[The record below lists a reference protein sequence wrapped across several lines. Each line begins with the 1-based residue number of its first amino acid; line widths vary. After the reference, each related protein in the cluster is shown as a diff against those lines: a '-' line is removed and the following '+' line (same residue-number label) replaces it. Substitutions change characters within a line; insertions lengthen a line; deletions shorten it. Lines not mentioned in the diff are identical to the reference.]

1 MSEQKLIAESRT
13 FEQQMIERDKRA
25 TKAGFVVGGMGLLI
39 AVLALV
45 AVVVMLPLKQTDV
58 ELYTLDNHTG
68 RVEHVTRTSKTSL
81 TATEAYQKAMAANYV
96 KVRER
101 YVYPSLQD
109 DYETVQVYNAPQVND
124 DYLALYAGKN
134 APDKVYKNGAHTVKV
149 EIHTLEHLFAGF
161 MRNHLNGNGVEI
173 IDISPMGCRTG
184 FYMSLIGTPDE
195 QRVADAWKAA
205 MEDVLKVQDQNQI
218 PRCGCLFCR
227 EERSTASSCCALSQS
242 RSEASN
248 VIWIFLLTGYRLT
261 ICLYGTSSDAG
272 TPPSAQ
278 L

>member
-109 DYETVQVYNAPQVND
+109 DYDGTGLQRSQVND

-134 APDKVYKNGAHTVKV
+134 APDKVYKNG
-149 EIHTLEHLFAGF
+149 
-161 MRNHLNGNGVEI
+161 
-173 IDISPMGCRTG
+173 RT
-184 FYMSLIGTPDE
+184 P
-195 QRVADAWKAA
+195 
-205 MEDVLKVQDQNQI
+205 
-218 PRCGCLFCR
+218 
-227 EERSTASSCCALSQS
+227 
-242 RSEASN
+242 
-248 VIWIFLLTGYRLT
+248 
-261 ICLYGTSSDAG
+261 
-272 TPPSAQ
+272 
-278 L
+278 

>member
-1 MSEQKLIAESRT
+1 MNEQKLIAESRT
-13 FEQQMIERDKRA
+13 FEQQMIDRDKRA
-25 TKAGFVVGGMGLLI
+25 TKAGFVVGGVGLLI

-58 ELYTLDNHTG
+58 DLYTVDNHTG

-81 TATEAYQKAMAANYV
+81 AANYV

-149 EIHTLEHLFAGF
+149 EIL
-161 MRNHLNGNGVEI
+161 
-173 IDISPMGCRTG
+173 S
-184 FYMSLIGTPDE
+184 
-195 QRVADAWKAA
+195 
-205 MEDVLKVQDQNQI
+205 NQI
-218 PRCGCLFCR
+218 TDGTAPDKVATVRYKKIIRRLADN
-227 EERSTASSCCALSQS
+227 STRNEYWDARFTFHSDPDKDM
-242 RSEASN
+242 
-248 VIWIFLLTGYRLT
+248 
-261 ICLYGTSSDAG
+261 SDAEREINYFG
-272 TPPSAQ
+272 FTVTSWQ
-278 L
+278 TDREIRGGE

>member
-1 MSEQKLIAESRT
+1 MNEQKLIAESRT
-13 FEQQMIERDKRA
+13 FEQQMIDRDKRA
-25 TKAGFVVGGMGLLI
+25 TKAGFVVGGVGLLI

-58 ELYTLDNHTG
+58 DLYTVDNHTG

-149 EIHTLEHLFAGF
+149 EIL
-161 MRNHLNGNGVEI
+161 
-173 IDISPMGCRTG
+173 S
-184 FYMSLIGTPDE
+184 
-195 QRVADAWKAA
+195 
-205 MEDVLKVQDQNQI
+205 NQI
-218 PRCGCLFCR
+218 TDGTAPDKVATVRYKKIIRRLADN
-227 EERSTASSCCALSQS
+227 ST
-242 RSEASN
+242 RNEY
-248 VIWIFLLTGYRLT
+248 W
-261 ICLYGTSSDAG
+261 DARFTFHG
-272 TPPSAQ
+272 FVE
-278 L
+278 

>member
-25 TKAGFVVGGMGLLI
+25 TKAGFVVGGVGLLI

-58 ELYTLDNHTG
+58 ELYTVDNHTG

-149 EIHTLEHLFAGF
+149 EIL
-161 MRNHLNGNGVEI
+161 
-173 IDISPMGCRTG
+173 S
-184 FYMSLIGTPDE
+184 
-195 QRVADAWKAA
+195 
-205 MEDVLKVQDQNQI
+205 NQI
-218 PRCGCLFCR
+218 TDATAPD
-227 EERSTASSCCALSQS
+227 RS
-242 RSEASN
+242 
-248 VIWIFLLTGYRLT
+248 
-261 ICLYGTSSDAG
+261 
-272 TPPSAQ
+272 PPSATRR
-278 L
+278 LSAVWLITAPATNIGMPGSRSILTLTRK

>member
-25 TKAGFVVGGMGLLI
+25 TKAGFVVGGVGLLI

-58 ELYTLDNHTG
+58 ELYTVDNHTG

-149 EIHTLEHLFAGF
+149 EIL
-161 MRNHLNGNGVEI
+161 
-173 IDISPMGCRTG
+173 S
-184 FYMSLIGTPDE
+184 
-195 QRVADAWKAA
+195 
-205 MEDVLKVQDQNQI
+205 NQI
-218 PRCGCLFCR
+218 TDATAPI
-227 EERSTASSCCALSQS
+227 RS
-242 RSEASN
+242 
-248 VIWIFLLTGYRLT
+248 
-261 ICLYGTSSDAG
+261 
-272 TPPSAQ
+272 PPSATRR
-278 L
+278 LSAVWLITAPATNIGMPGSRSILTLTRK

>member
-109 DYETVQVYNAPQVND
+109 DYETVQVYNAPRVND

-149 EIHTLEHLFAGF
+149 EILSNQITDATAPDRVATIRYKKIIRRLADNSTRNEYWDARFTFHSNPDKEMSDAEREINYFGF
-161 MRNHLNGNGVEI
+161 TVTSWQTDREI
-173 IDISPMGCRTG
+173 REVNDEKVNVYRTGTDDVRRGMGCG
-184 FYMSLIGTPDE
+184 H
-195 QRVADAWKAA
+195 
-205 MEDVLKVQDQNQI
+205 
-218 PRCGCLFCR
+218 
-227 EERSTASSCCALSQS
+227 TAGKPL
-242 RSEASN
+242 
-248 VIWIFLLTGYRLT
+248 
-261 ICLYGTSSDAG
+261 
-272 TPPSAQ
+272 
-278 L
+278 

>member
-109 DYETVQVYNAPQVND
+109 DYETVQVYNAPEVND

-149 EIHTLEHLFAGF
+149 EILSNQITDA
-161 MRNHLNGNGVEI
+161 
-173 IDISPMGCRTG
+173 TA
-184 FYMSLIGTPDE
+184 LIG
-195 QRVADAWKAA
+195 
-205 MEDVLKVQDQNQI
+205 
-218 PRCGCLFCR
+218 
-227 EERSTASSCCALSQS
+227 S
-242 RSEASN
+242 
-248 VIWIFLLTGYRLT
+248 
-261 ICLYGTSSDAG
+261 
-272 TPPSAQ
+272 PPSATRR
-278 L
+278 LSAVWLITAPATNIGMPGSRSILTLTRK